1 MRRRSWLWVALGGL
15 VLAEIGYPLVD
26 GVVRAR
32 LVVVTV
38 VIGYAI
44 SVAHAVLSRAA
55 LPLVLVTTGGG
66 FAVEAVGV
74 ATGFPFGAYSYSDVL
89 GPKLLG
95 VPLVIPLAWTWMAWP
110 SWLVAGLLVGR
121 STLRVPV
128 AGLALASWDLF
139 LDPQMVASGYWAWQD
154 PRPALPGVPGIPISN
169 YLGWLVVAV
178 ALMALLAAF
187 PATSPTTRRDLGSS
201 DIECDVRATKI
212 RNGSMYALYLWT
224 WASGV
229 LAHAVFLGLP
239 WSALW
244 GGIGMGLVAVPLAVK
259 VVPGLVPRLV
269 PRLVPGLVPGLVPR
283 LVPRKVP
290 FLAPGRQEGHL
301 PGDEQRRPT

>member
-1 MRRRSWLWVALGGL
+1 MRRLNWWHGRLWVALAAL
-15 VLAEIGYPLVD
+15 VLAEIGYPLVG
-26 GVVRAR
+26 GVIRAR

-55 LPLVLVTTGGG
+55 LPLVVVTTGGG

-74 ATGFPFGAYSYSDVL
+74 ATGFPFGVYSYSDAL

-110 SWLVAGLLVGR
+110 AWLVAGRLVDGL
-121 STLRVPV
+121 LRVPV

-154 PRPALPGVPGIPISN
+154 PRPALPGIPGIPISN

-178 ALMALLAAF
+178 VLFAF
-187 PATSPTTRRDLGSS
+187 LRPWSIRSYSARPNGTTSTS
-201 DIECDVRATKI
+201 V
-212 RNGSMYALYLWT
+212 MVALYLWT
-224 WASGV
+224 YASGV

-244 GGIGMGLVAVPLAVK
+244 GAIGMGLVAVPLAVK
-259 VVPGLVPRLV
+259 VAPGLVA
-269 PRLVPGLVPGLVPR
+269 
-283 LVPRKVP
+283 RKVP
-290 FLAPGRQEGHL
+290 FLASGGQEGHL

>member
-1 MRRRSWLWVALGGL
+1 MRRRSWRQGWLWLALAAL
-15 VLAEIGYPLVD
+15 VLAEIGYPLVG

-44 SVAHAVLSRAA
+44 SLAHAVLSRAA
-55 LPLVLVTTGGG
+55 LPLVVVTTGGG
-66 FAVEAVGV
+66 FAIEAVGV
-74 ATGFPFGAYSYSDVL
+74 ATGFPFGAYSYSDAL

-169 YLGWLVVAV
+169 YLGWFVVAV
-178 ALMALLAAF
+178 VLMALLAA
-187 PATSPTTRRDLGSS
+187 SPTIRRDLGSS
-201 DIECDVRATKI
+201 DIEYDVRTTKI

-224 WASGV
+224 YASGV

-259 VVPGLVPRLV
+259 
-269 PRLVPGLVPGLVPR
+269 
-283 LVPRKVP
+283 
-290 FLAPGRQEGHL
+290 LA
-301 PGDEQRRPT
+301 

>member
-1 MRRRSWLWVALGGL
+1 VGLAAL
-15 VLAEIGYPLVD
+15 VLAEIGYPLV
-26 GVVRAR
+26 GGAVRAR

-44 SVAHAVLSRAA
+44 SVTHAALSRAA
-55 LPLVLVTTGGG
+55 VPLILITTGGG

-74 ATGFPFGAYSYSDVL
+74 ATGYPFGSYSYSDAL
-89 GPKLLG
+89 GPKALG

-139 LDPQMVASGYWAWQD
+139 LDPQMVASGYWTWRD

-169 YLGWLVVAV
+169 YLGWLVVATV
-178 ALMALLAAF
+178 LAATLRRWSIWSR
-187 PATSPTTRRDLGSS
+187 PAPPDGTISTT
-201 DIECDVRATKI
+201 V
-212 RNGSMYALYLWT
+212 MVALYLWT
-224 WASGV
+224 YASGV

-244 GGIGMGLVAVPLAVK
+244 GGVGMGLVAVPLAVK
-259 VVPGLVPRLV
+259 LARSSQLPQSCGLSA
-269 PRLVPGLVPGLVPR
+269 GL
-283 LVPRKVP
+283 
-290 FLAPGRQEGHL
+290 RQQL
-301 PGDEQRRPT
+301 PGNCDDHGAGP